1 MITIVITKA
10 SLKTKGRLLNWCIQV
25 APNVFI
31 TDINKR
37 IADNICNALV
47 KENSIFTIYYRNSCS
62 GGIIKHAFP

>member
-1 MITIVITKA
+1 MFPAHNMLVQ
-10 SLKTKGRLLNWCIQV
+10 C
-25 APNVFI
+25 